1 MEIKFKAFKAPIG
14 IGAVHR
20 EYEIL
25 CYLSGKPNLANP
37 DKDWDTQDMINN
49 DEAYYVAIQDLLRTG
64 LIEKDGDTYRLTIP
78 GNEVL
83 RLCHAMEIPY

>member
-1 MEIKFKAFKAPIG
+1 
-14 IGAVHR
+14 
-20 EYEIL
+20 
-25 CYLSGKPNLANP
+25 
-37 DKDWDTQDMINN
+37 MINN